1 MVSERNMPARIGTAG
16 WSIAARYA
24 DGFPHEGFALERY
37 AARLSCVEVNS
48 SFYRSHRPETW
59 SRWGAIVPHD
69 FRFSVKVPRTIT
81 HERAL
86 VDCGDPIAKLLDET
100 AGLGD
105 KLGVLLVQMPPKLV
119 FDSAIAGTFLHQLTA
134 ATAARVVCEPRHASW
149 FADEADDLLASL
161 RIARVAA
168 DPARVPAAAMPGGWR
183 GFSYWRLHGSPV
195 VYHSP
200 YGADRLKSY
209 GAQLAQA
216 ESAAPAW
223 YIFDN
228 TASFAALGDALAL
241 GDMLSG
247 RDADRGLDG
256 LASRDRS

>member
-1 MVSERNMPARIGTAG
+1 MSVRIGTAG

-59 SRWGAIVPHD
+59 SRWGAIVPRD
-69 FRFSVKVPRTIT
+69 FRFSVKVPRAIT
-81 HERAL
+81 HERSL

-105 KLGVLLVQMPPKLV
+105 KLGVLLVQLPPKLV
-119 FDSAIAGTFLHQLTA
+119 FDPAVAATFLDQLTA
-134 ATAARVVCEPRHASW
+134 ATAASVVCEPRHASW
-149 FADEADDLLASL
+149 FAAEADALLAGL
-161 RIARVAA
+161 RVARVAA
-168 DPARVPAAAMPGGWR
+168 DPARVPAGAMPGGWR

-195 VYHSP
+195 IYHSP
-200 YGADRLKSY
+200 YGADPLKSY
-209 GAQLAQA
+209 GAQLGQA
-216 ESAAPAW
+216 GSTAPAW
-223 YIFDN
+223 CIFDN

-241 GDMLSG
+241 ESLLS
-247 RDADRGLDG
+247 ADSAQRETDG
-256 LASRDRS
+256 LAPRVRS

>member
-1 MVSERNMPARIGTAG
+1 
-16 WSIAARYA
+16 
-24 DGFPHEGFALERY
+24 
-37 AARLSCVEVNS
+37 
-48 SFYRSHRPETW
+48 
-59 SRWGAIVPHD
+59 VPHD

-86 VDCGDPIAKLLDET
+86 ADCGDPIAKLLDEM

-105 KLGVLLVQMPPKLV
+105 KLGVLLVQLPPKLV
-119 FDSAIAGTFLHQLTA
+119 FDSAIAETFFHQLTA
-134 ATAARVVCEPRHASW
+134 ASAARVVCEPRHASW
-149 FADEADDLLASL
+149 FAAEADALLAGL
-161 RIARVAA
+161 RVARVAA

-200 YGADRLKSY
+200 YGAERLKSY
-209 GAQLAQA
+209 GAQIAQA

-223 YIFDN
+223 CIFDN

-241 GDMLSG
+241 DDLLSNDG
-247 RDADRGLDG
+247 AQREADGFAPRVGP
-256 LASRDRS
+256 